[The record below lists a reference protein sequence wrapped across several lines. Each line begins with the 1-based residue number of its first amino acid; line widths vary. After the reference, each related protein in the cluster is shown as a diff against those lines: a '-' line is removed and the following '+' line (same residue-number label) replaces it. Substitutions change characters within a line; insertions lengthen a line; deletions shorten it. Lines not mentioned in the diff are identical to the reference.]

1 MYEWLRACECVQYDQ
16 PTDCLAVRTDR
27 VTIREKEAAEKR
39 EEQLEAE
46 RKRQEELRK
55 RESHRVSS
63 VAPEIRNTER
73 ERERLGENDCVCV
86 HAWQG
91 VNEEGCVTNCLV
103 ACTVICTCVY

>member
-1 MYEWLRACECVQYDQ
+1 MVVLCVRDNVCMNGMRACECVQYDQ
-16 PTDCLAVRTDR
+16 PTHRLAVRTDR

-73 ERERLGENDCVCV
+73 EREAGRE
-86 HAWQG
+86 
-91 VNEEGCVTNCLV
+91 
-103 ACTVICTCVY
+103 